1 MPSLKLNPTELAM
14 IGWHVST
21 YSEAGGGSCVEA
33 GPVAG
38 RGHVA
43 VRDTKDRARGH
54 FTVPRTAWATFV
66 RSVTR

>member
-1 MPSLKLNPTELAM
+1 MTKTGAQERKSVA
-14 IGWHVST
+14 WHVSS
-21 YSEAGGGSCVEA
+21 YSDSGGGSCVEA

-38 RGHVA
+38 DARVA

-66 RSVTR
+66 RDVTR